1 MVKCKAN
8 PLAEDKEGKT
18 PLHWL
23 ASSKKCD
30 NPVATANVLVDAEI
44 QANKKRLNTEAPHPY
59 TPLHYSLM
67 VGNELSH
74 IILNNADTDVNM
86 MDGQGR
92 GALHCAVLAKKT

>member
-1 MVKCKAN
+1 MA
-8 PLAEDKEGKT
+8 
-18 PLHWL
+18 
-23 ASSKKCD
+23 
-30 NPVATANVLVDAEI
+30 ATYVLLYMYVC
-44 QANKKRLNTEAPHPY
+44 RRY

-92 GALHCAVLAKKT
+92 GALHCAVLAKKTEYVKLMTHPLLFFFT